1 MVRFNNQGILGLEQ
15 SEKMKNPLGMIL
27 TSINRS

>member
-15 SEKMKNPLGMIL
+15 SVKMKNPLCMIL
-27 TSINRS
+27 SNIYK

>member
-1 MVRFNNQGILGLEQ
+1 MVRFNNQGILGLGQ

-27 TSINRS
+27 TSLYK